1 MNFQGGYMKR
11 LLAVF
16 LAVVLAASVGVTSVV
31 HVQAALTYDQKQERA
46 ANRKYVTWTQNVAK
60 KITNATPSK
69 KLTVS
74 TAIYTSFPS
83 YVIEALDKRPDVTL
97 VVNWTSNDGQELT
110 FTIPAGTDVMKVLD
124 ANGFAGFLYL
134 QGLFGPKGNTKE
146 AKKLRTKDKTPP
158 VGAGISD
165 QNRALAEQLEEQ
177 AVVIYMQAGLSQE
190 DAEEAA
196 AAALPSLLEQA
207 GVPKTVIAALT
218 NEAAVTAPTAA
229 TPAAPAPAGN
239 TSGLTAA
246 QKQAFA
252 EQLAQQA
259 YAQFIG
265 AGMSSEEA
273 FAATQQALPGLLQ
286 QAGLL

>member
-1 MNFQGGYMKR
+1 MKR
-11 LLAVF
+11 FLAIILAVA
-16 LAVVLAASVGVTSVV
+16 LATSIGVTSVV
-31 HVQAALTYDQKQERA
+31 PVQAALTYDQKQERA
-46 ANRKYVTWTQNVAK
+46 ANKKYVTWTKNVAK

-74 TAIYTSFPS
+74 TAVYTSFPS

-97 VVNWTSNDGQELT
+97 VVNWVSNDGQELT

-124 ANGFAGFLYL
+124 ENGFAGFLYL
-134 QGLFGPKGNTKE
+134 QGLFGPKGNTKA
-146 AKKLRTKDKTPP
+146 AKALRTKDKTPP
-158 VGAGISD
+158 IGAGISD
-165 QNRALAEQLEEQ
+165 SNRAIAEQLEEQ
-177 AVVIYMQAGLSQE
+177 AVAIYMQAGMSQE

-196 AAALPSLLEQA
+196 AVALPALLEQA
-207 GVPKTVIAALT
+207 GVPKTVITALT
-218 NEAAVTAPTAA
+218 NEAAVTTAA
-229 TPAAPAPAGN
+229 PLTVPAATGN
-239 TSGLTAA
+239 TAGLTAE
-246 QKQAFA
+246 QKHAFA

-259 YAQFIG
+259 YAQFVA

>member
-1 MNFQGGYMKR
+1 MKR
-11 LLAVF
+11 LLAVV
-16 LAVVLAASVGVTSVV
+16 LAVALAASVGVTSVV
-31 HVQAALTYDQKQERA
+31 PVQAALTYDQKQERA

-74 TAIYTSFPS
+74 TTIYTSFPS

-97 VVNWTSNDGQELT
+97 VVNWTSADGQELT

-196 AAALPSLLEQA
+196 AAALPALLEQA
-207 GVPKTVIAALT
+207 GVPKTVITALT

-229 TPAAPAPAGN
+229 APAAASAPAGN

-259 YAQFIG
+259 YAQFVG

>member
-1 MNFQGGYMKR
+1 MKR
-11 LLAVF
+11 I
-16 LAVVLAASVGVTSVV
+16 LAVVLAVALAASVGVTSVV
-31 HVQAALTYDQKQERA
+31 PVQAALTYDQKQERA

-74 TAIYTSFPS
+74 TTIYTSFPS

-97 VVNWTSNDGQELT
+97 VVNWTSADGQELT

-177 AVVIYMQAGLSQE
+177 AVVIYMQAGLSRE

-218 NEAAVTAPTAA
+218 NEAAVMAPTAA

>member
-1 MNFQGGYMKR
+1 MKKILTV
-11 LLAVF
+11 LLAIMIM
-16 LAVVLAASVGVTSVV
+16 ASVGVSSVV
-31 HVQAALTYDQKQERA
+31 PVQAALTYDQKQQRA
-46 ANRKYVTWTQNVAK
+46 ADKKYVTWTRNVAK

-69 KLTVS
+69 KLTIS
-74 TAIYTSFPS
+74 TTIYTAFPS
-83 YVIEALDKRPDVTL
+83 YVIEALDQRPDVTL
-97 VVNWTSNDGQELT
+97 VVKWVYEGQDFS

-124 ANGFAGFLYL
+124 ENGFAGFLYL

-158 VGAGISD
+158 IGAGISA

-177 AVVIYMQAGLSQE
+177 AVAIYIQAGLSQE

-196 AAALPSLLEQA
+196 AAALPALLKQA
-207 GVPKTVIAALT
+207 GVADSVIQAIT
-218 NEAAVTAPTAA
+218 KEAAV
-229 TPAAPAPAGN
+229 TPAAPAAAPAAAN
-239 TSGLTAA
+239 ATLTDA
-246 QKQAFA
+246 QRQALA

-259 YAQFIG
+259 YAQYIA

-286 QAGLL
+286 QAGLLK

>member
-1 MNFQGGYMKR
+1 MKR
-11 LLAVF
+11 LLALY
-16 LAVVLAASVGVTSVV
+16 LAIALVTAVGVTSVIP
-31 HVQAALTYDQKQERA
+31 VQAALTYDQKQERD
-46 ANRKYVTWTQNVAK
+46 ANKKYATWTQNVAK

-74 TAIYTSFPS
+74 TTIYTSFPS

-146 AKKLRTKDKTPP
+146 AKNLRTKDKTPP

-165 QNRALAEQLEEQ
+165 QNKALAEQLEEQ
-177 AVVIYMQAGLSQE
+177 AVMIYMQAGLSRE

-207 GVPKTVIAALT
+207 GVPKTVITALT
-218 NEAAVTAPTAA
+218 NGTAVTAPTAA
-229 TPAAPAPAGN
+229 APAAAPAAGN
-239 TSGLTAA
+239 TSLTKE
-246 QKQAFA
+246 QKQALA

-259 YAQFIG
+259 YAQFVG

>member
-1 MNFQGGYMKR
+1 MKKILTV
-11 LLAVF
+11 LLAIMIM
-16 LAVVLAASVGVTSVV
+16 ASVGVSSVV
-31 HVQAALTYDQKQERA
+31 PVQAALTYDQKQQRA
-46 ANRKYVTWTQNVAK
+46 ADKKYVTWTRNVAK

-69 KLTVS
+69 KLTIS
-74 TAIYTSFPS
+74 TTIYTAFPS
-83 YVIEALDKRPDVTL
+83 YVIEALDQRPDVTL
-97 VVNWTSNDGQELT
+97 VVKWVYEGQDFS

-124 ANGFAGFLYL
+124 ENGFAGFLYL

-158 VGAGISD
+158 IGAGISA

-177 AVVIYMQAGLSQE
+177 AVAIYIQAGLSQE

-196 AAALPSLLEQA
+196 AAALPALLKQA
-207 GVPKTVIAALT
+207 GVADSVIQAIT
-218 NEAAVTAPTAA
+218 NEAAVT
-229 TPAAPAPAGN
+229 PAAPAAAPAAAN
-239 TSGLTAA
+239 ATLTDA
-246 QKQAFA
+246 QRQALA

-259 YAQFIG
+259 YAQYIA

-286 QAGLL
+286 QAGLLK

>member
-1 MNFQGGYMKR
+1 MKKILTV
-11 LLAVF
+11 LLAIMIM
-16 LAVVLAASVGVTSVV
+16 ASVGVSSVV
-31 HVQAALTYDQKQERA
+31 PVQAALTYDQKQQRA
-46 ANRKYVTWTQNVAK
+46 ADKKYVTWTRNVAK

-69 KLTVS
+69 KLTIS
-74 TAIYTSFPS
+74 TTIYTAFPS
-83 YVIEALDKRPDVTL
+83 YVIEALDQRPDVTL
-97 VVNWTSNDGQELT
+97 VVKWVYEGQDFS

-124 ANGFAGFLYL
+124 ENGFAGFLYL

-158 VGAGISD
+158 IGAGISA

-177 AVVIYMQAGLSQE
+177 AVAIYIQAGLSQE

-196 AAALPSLLEQA
+196 AAALPALLKQA
-207 GVPKTVIAALT
+207 GVADSVIKAIT
-218 NEAAVTAPTAA
+218 NEAAVTS
-229 TPAAPAPAGN
+229 AAPAAAPAAAN
-239 TSGLTAA
+239 ATLTDA
-246 QKQAFA
+246 QRQALA

-259 YAQFIG
+259 YAQYIA

-286 QAGLL
+286 QAGLLK